1 MAGSA
6 CIKATLALM
15 LRQSGCGPVVP
26 FPPFAVEAPGTSGCW
41 PLAFMPTVAGGLP
54 PASVGVGV
62 SVGAVGVT
70 VGSGTPGVPVGV
82 SVGNGVTVGRIGVPA
97 GVVVTVTVGV
107 AVTVVVGVGVTV
119 GSVTVAVTVGVGDGV
134 DAGVGVGVRV
144 AVGCGGGVA
153 VGFGDGV
160 EVAFTVGVTR
170 GKPDG
175 PEVVVERGGTE
186 PFPLLRA
193 VAVLPGVG
201 EHGLAVAGT
210 VAVVPAGS
218 ARAVAVR
225 EAASRTVC

>member
-1 MAGSA
+1 M
-6 CIKATLALM
+6 ALM

-97 GVVVTVTVGV
+97 GVVVTVTVG
-107 AVTVVVGVGVTV
+107 
-119 GSVTVAVTVGVGDGV
+119 VAVTVGVGDGV